1 MSQNNSLLNNYKE
14 KEYFLL
20 KSVSQNIEIA
30 LCSKFFLLFIILLV
44 FLPLLQPESREGI
57 LATTLGLE
65 LEDPGS
71 SLISSFIPFVT
82 LGNTNSFAC
91 YMRSSM

>member
-44 FLPLLQPESREGI
+44 FLPLLQPENREGI
-57 LATTLGLE
+57 LATLGLE
-65 LEDPGS
+65 LEDSGS